1 MGDSLEKQFQKLK
14 RLIDK
19 SKNILITAHK
29 YPDGD
34 ALGSALALY
43 LGLKNKKKVS
53 AAVYFSEP
61 PSGYKFL
68 PGFFEIKTA
77 LPRGKFDFLI
87 GLDYGDFKRLGVENC
102 SFSEE
107 QIATI
112 DHHLPSDHRGTLQI
126 VRPDFSSTSEII
138 YFFFKKAGL
147 KIDKDIA
154 ICLLTGIYTDSGG
167 FKYAATSSRTLD
179 AAADL
184 ISFGASL
191 SQIIK
196 ETTPLKS
203 PSILKLWGKALSRI
217 EKDPET
223 GMVYSFIAASDL
235 RGKQSWEDLG
245 TGDLAAV
252 ISMISGAPFTLL
264 LVENKPN
271 EFKGSLRSE
280 FYHNIDVS
288 KIAKVFGGG
297 GHKLSAGFEKK
308 GSLDEILEQIKKTPG
323 IRREIA

>member
-1 MGDSLEKQFQKLK
+1 MEAGLKKQFQKLNGLLKGDK
-14 RLIDK
+14 R
-19 SKNILITAHK
+19 ILITAHK

-43 LGLKNKKKVS
+43 LGLKDKKKIE
-53 AAVYFSEP
+53 ATVYFSEP
-61 PSGYKFL
+61 PLGYKFL
-68 PGFFEIKTA
+68 PGFSEIKTIFPKIA
-77 LPRGKFDFLI
+77 FDILI
-87 GLDYGDFKRLGVENC
+87 GLDYGDFKRLEINGGN
-102 SFSEE
+102 FSDAK
-107 QIATI
+107 IVTI
-112 DHHLPSDHRGTLQI
+112 DHHLPSDHRGDLQI
-126 VRPDFSSTSEII
+126 IRPDFSSTSEII
-138 YFFFKKAGL
+138 YCFFKKRGF

-154 ICLLTGIYTDSGG
+154 TCLLTGIYTDSGG

-184 ISFGASL
+184 ISCGASL

-196 ETTPLKS
+196 ETTSLKS
-203 PSILKLWGKALSRI
+203 PSVLKLWGKALSRI
-217 EKDPET
+217 EKEPET
-223 GMVYSFIAASDL
+223 GMVYSLITASDVKG
-235 RGKQSWEDLG
+235 RKSWEDLG

-280 FYHNIDVS
+280 FYHNVDVS

-308 GSLDEILEQIKKTPG
+308 GSLDEIIEQIRKTPG
-323 IRREIA
+323 IKREIA